1 MKLKPCMF
9 MLRMASQGKTNV
21 CKNIYQGILF
31 IFQIDT
37 GRACCIFH
45 TELICSTS
53 IGRAGHAETTASGG
67 LCDARHCTY
76 PMKSLPSRSC
86 LYPLTRLRSSSIGQC
101 DTAAVSERS
110 LPSGPLQITD
120 RKSTR

>member
-1 MKLKPCMF
+1 

-37 GRACCIFH
+37 GRAHGIFH

-67 LCDARHCTY
+67 LCDARHYT
-76 PMKSLPSRSC
+76 LPHEVITKQVMFIPTDQAQII
-86 LYPLTRLRSSSIGQC
+86 LYWTVRHGGGL
-101 DTAAVSERS
+101 
-110 LPSGPLQITD
+110 
-120 RKSTR
+120 